1 MEVNMKK
8 NRIII
13 LLAGTIVLAGMIVST
28 GCATKKFVESE
39 MNMIDKKV
47 EGIET
52 EVEANQKRLKEHD
65 EQLVSIGA
73 LITQQEAQL
82 NAVDGKID
90 EVKKFA
96 RGTLL
101 FQETLRNNDAR
112 FKFGAYELSDE
123 IKAALDKFVEML
135 ISQDKGRYL
144 EIRGHTDNTGDEA
157 YNLLLGK
164 KRADAVMD
172 YLYKTHHIPLH
183 RMEVIGLGSSVPVAD
198 NKTRDGRAQNRRVEI
213 LVYE

>member
-1 MEVNMKK
+1 MKK

-13 LLAGTIVLAGMIVST
+13 FLAGAIVLVGLIAST
-28 GCATKKFVESE
+28 GCATKKYVAGEL
-39 MNMIDKKV
+39 NAIDNKV

-52 EVEANQKRLKEHD
+52 EIEANQKRLREHD
-65 EQLVSIGA
+65 EQLASIGT
-73 LITQQEAQL
+73 LITQQDAKL
-82 NAVDGKID
+82 NAVDGKIAD
-90 EVKKFA
+90 VKKFA

-112 FKFGAYELSDE
+112 FKFGVYELNDE

-144 EIRGHTDNTGDEA
+144 EIQGHTDNIGEEA

-183 RMEVIGLGSSVPVAD
+183 RMEVISLGSSVPVAD
-198 NKTRDGRAQNRRVEI
+198 IKTREGRAMNRRVEI

>member
-1 MEVNMKK
+1 MKK
-8 NRIII
+8 NRIVIF
-13 LLAGTIVLAGMIVST
+13 LAGAIVLAGMIVST
-28 GCATKKFVESE
+28 GCATKKFVENE

-65 EQLVSIGA
+65 EQLASIGA

-82 NAVDGKID
+82 NAIDGKID

-101 FQETLRNNDAR
+101 FQETLRNNDTK
-112 FKFGAYELSDE
+112 FKFGAYELNDE
-123 IKAALDKFVEML
+123 TRAALDKFVEML

-144 EIRGHTDNTGDEA
+144 EIQGHTDNTGDEA

-164 KRADAVMD
+164 KRAEAVMD
-172 YLYKTHHIPLH
+172 YLYKKHHIPLH

>member
-1 MEVNMKK
+1 MKK
-8 NRIII
+8 KRIIVF
-13 LLAGTIVLAGMIVST
+13 LAVVIVLVGIIAST
-28 GCATKKFVESE
+28 GCATKKFLAGQV
-39 MNMIDKKV
+39 NTIDKKV

-65 EQLVSIGA
+65 ERLASIGA

-82 NAVDGKID
+82 NATDGKIN

-101 FQETLRNNDAR
+101 FQETLRNNEAK
-112 FKFGAYELSDE
+112 FKFGTYELNDE
-123 IKAALDKFVEML
+123 TRAALDKFVEML

-144 EIRGHTDNTGDEA
+144 EIQGHTDNTGDEA
-157 YNLLLGK
+157 YNLVLGK
-164 KRADAVMD
+164 KRAEAVMD
-172 YLYKTHHIPLH
+172 YLYKKHHIPLH

-198 NKTRDGRAQNRRVEI
+198 NKTSDGRAQNRRVEI
-213 LVYE
+213 LVFE

>member
-1 MEVNMKK
+1 MKK
-8 NRIII
+8 NGIII
-13 LLAGTIVLAGMIVST
+13 FLAGTIVLAGMILST
-28 GCATKKFVESE
+28 GCATKKFVAGEV
-39 MNMIDKKV
+39 NTIDKKV

-65 EQLVSIGA
+65 EQLASIGA

-101 FQETLRNNDAR
+101 FQETLRNNDTK
-112 FKFGAYELSDE
+112 FKFGAYELNDE
-123 IKAALDKFVEML
+123 TRAALDKFVEML

-144 EIRGHTDNTGDEA
+144 EIQGHTDNTGDEA

-164 KRADAVMD
+164 KRAEAVMD
-172 YLYKTHHIPLH
+172 YLYKKHHIPLH
-183 RMEVIGLGSSVPVAD
+183 RMEVIGLGSSLPVAD
-198 NKTRDGRAQNRRVEI
+198 NKSRDGRAQNRRVEI

>member
-1 MEVNMKK
+1 
-8 NRIII
+8 
-13 LLAGTIVLAGMIVST
+13 
-28 GCATKKFVESE
+28 
-39 MNMIDKKV
+39 
-47 EGIET
+47 
-52 EVEANQKRLKEHD
+52 
-65 EQLVSIGA
+65 
-73 LITQQEAQL
+73 L
-82 NAVDGKID
+82 NAVDGKIA

-101 FQETLRNNDAR
+101 FQETLRNNDAK
-112 FKFGAYELSDE
+112 FKFGVYELSDE

-144 EIRGHTDNTGDEA
+144 EIQGHTDNIGEESF
-157 YNLLLGK
+157 NLLLGK

-183 RMEVIGLGSSVPVAD
+183 RMEVISLGSSVPVAD
-198 NKTRDGRAQNRRVEI
+198 NKTRDSRAQNRRVEI

>member
-1 MEVNMKK
+1 MKK
-8 NRIII
+8 NGIII
-13 LLAGTIVLAGMIVST
+13 FLAGTIVLAGMILST
-28 GCATKKFVESE
+28 GCATKKFVAGEV
-39 MNMIDKKV
+39 NTIDKKV

-65 EQLVSIGA
+65 EQLASIGA

-101 FQETLRNNDAR
+101 FQETLRNNDTK
-112 FKFGAYELSDE
+112 FKFGAYELNDE
-123 IKAALDKFVEML
+123 TRAALDKFVEML

-144 EIRGHTDNTGDEA
+144 EIQGHTDNTGDEA

-164 KRADAVMD
+164 KRAEAVMD
-172 YLYKTHHIPLH
+172 YLYKKHHIPLH

-198 NKTRDGRAQNRRVEI
+198 NKSRDGRAQNRRVEI

>member
-13 LLAGTIVLAGMIVST
+13 FLAGTIVLAGMIVST
-28 GCATKKFVESE
+28 GCATKKFVAGEL
-39 MNMIDKKV
+39 NTIDKKV

-65 EQLVSIGA
+65 EQLASIGT
-73 LITQQEAQL
+73 LITQQDAKL
-82 NAVDGKID
+82 NAVDGKIAD
-90 EVKKFA
+90 VKKFA

-101 FQETLRNNDAR
+101 FQETLRNNDAK

-123 IKAALDKFVEML
+123 IKAALDKFVEVL

-144 EIRGHTDNTGDEA
+144 EIQGHTDNIGEEA
-157 YNLLLGK
+157 FNLLLGK
-164 KRADAVMD
+164 KRAEAVMD

-183 RMEVIGLGSSVPVAD
+183 RMEVISLGSSVPVAD
-198 NKTRDGRAQNRRVEI
+198 NKTRDSRAQNRRVEI